1 MQPKSL
7 PPLSPFLLVLL
18 PVLYGIAEMIKIT
31 PLKRWLIPF
40 ILWGV
45 SIVLTISVL
54 FTNRFLSKCFC
65 RHISGHSYSYDDR
78 SGNQFIKQATEKE
91 TAIKKQKTETK
102 QTAITA
108 ENVS

>member
-1 MQPKSL
+1 MQPEILTAIK
-7 PPLSPFLLVLL
+7 PVLLVLL

-54 FTNRFLSKCFC
+54 FTEQ
-65 RHISGHSYSYDDR
+65 ISFQNDFVGIFQGTLIAMMTVG
-78 SGNQFIKQATEKE
+78 GNQFIKQATEKRNSD
-91 TAIKKQKTETK
+91 KKTENGNKTDG
-102 QTAITA
+102 
-108 ENVS
+108 NNG